1 MIKISQALEEL
12 ISKNNFLYFGL
23 AHQLLNL
30 SQTAEWIKPLVE
42 ARIKKDVSSSAIL
55 MALSRMG
62 KIKNKILPRLQE
74 FYLRNIN
81 VYNNLYELTFVKSLK
96 VESSLDRLYLLVQEK
111 GGYIT
116 ISQSMNE
123 VTIIVSMNCVATVK
137 KLIKS
142 ETKFE
147 KKHLAALG
155 IQFDSKHVE
164 AIGMLYYLIQQL
176 TLQNI
181 NIWEFSSTYT
191 EIIFYVAEKDLP
203 LAFDTIYRRFGQN
216 I

>member
-1 MIKISQALEEL
+1 MIKISAVLSEL
-12 ISKNNFLYFGL
+12 ISKNNFLNFGL

-42 ARIKKDVSSSAIL
+42 ARIQKKVSSSAIL

-62 KIKNKILPRLQE
+62 KIKEKTVPQLRE
-74 FYLRNIN
+74 FHLKNIN
-81 VYNNLYELTFVKSLK
+81 VYNNLCELTFAKSLGL
-96 VESSLDRLYLLVQEK
+96 ESSLDRIYRVVQEK

-123 VTIIVSMNCVATVK
+123 ITLIVSRSCGELVK
-137 KLIKS
+137 KQIAA

-147 KKHLAALG
+147 KSHLSALG
-155 IQFDSKHVE
+155 IQFDPKYVKD
-164 AIGMLYYLIQQL
+164 IGMLYYLIQQL

-191 EIIFYVAEKDLP
+191 EIIFYVAQKDLR
-203 LAFDTIYRRFGQN
+203 LAFDTIYQRFM
-216 I
+216 